1 MSGASADHRR
11 QSNRGGEVFRIGV
24 ECVGCVGSGPG
35 ISAALVVFFGS
46 RRYDASPMG
55 RLADMFA
62 RCESDGT
69 SAVMP
74 FVVAG
79 HPALSRLGSI
89 LRGLERGGADA
100 VEIGMPFS
108 DPIADGPLIAAAMH
122 DALELGVT
130 VEGILAE
137 VKTIR
142 PSIEMPIL
150 AMVSVSIV
158 DRLGR
163 FDFIAS
169 LASSGFDGLIVP
181 DADLSVVAPLV
192 EATESHGLAFS
203 TLLAPD
209 TSRERAVVI
218 ASMAREFI
226 YLLARR
232 GLTGE
237 HRDAPELRDRVA
249 EIREITDLPLAA
261 GFGISTPD
269 HVKSVVRDAD
279 AAIIGSA
286 LVRAINDAARS
297 GEDLGDAVMR
307 FITPMASAAHGE
319 QGASGSD

>member
-1 MSGASADHRR
+1 
-11 QSNRGGEVFRIGV
+11 
-24 ECVGCVGSGPG
+24 
-35 ISAALVVFFGS
+35 
-46 RRYDASPMG
+46 
-55 RLADMFA
+55 MFA
-62 RCESDGT
+62 RRGSDGS

-79 HPALSRLGSI
+79 HPALPQLGPI

-100 VEIGMPFS
+100 VEIGIPFS

-130 VEGILAE
+130 VDGILSE
-137 VKTIR
+137 VRTIR
-142 PSIEMPIL
+142 PSLEMPIL
-150 AMVSVSIV
+150 AMVSISIV

-163 FDFIAS
+163 TDFVAS
-169 LASSGFDGLIVP
+169 LASAGFDGLIVP
-181 DADLSVVAPLV
+181 DADLNVVVPLV
-192 EATESHGLAFS
+192 EAAKSHDLAFS

-209 TSRERAVVI
+209 TARERAIVI

-226 YLLARR
+226 YLLARK

-237 HRDAPELRDRVA
+237 HRDAPDLRDRIA

-261 GFGISTPD
+261 GFGISTPE

-297 GEDLGDAVMR
+297 GDDLGDAAMD
-307 FITPMASAAHGE
+307 FISPMASAAHGE
-319 QGASGSD
+319 QGASGSGRVHID